1 LTIAIV
7 TAVTAPDW
15 SAIYS
20 YVDPRFVSIGG
31 DCSALHS
38 RLFVGDAALE
48 AAAASDAAHIAQGSS
63 GPHVRKIQTGL
74 NLVDGAKLNA
84 DGSYGRLTAAAVL
97 NYKRARAIINTAR
110 QTEADDIVGRMT
122 VAALD
127 AELVDAE
134 SPKGPIRIKPVFTA
148 AGGHSQSQLKARA
161 LVAFGLND
169 FRLFPAAPPFHHR
182 PSS

>member
-1 LTIAIV
+1 L
-7 TAVTAPDW
+7 
-15 SAIYS
+15 
-20 YVDPRFVSIGG
+20 
-31 DCSALHS
+31 ALQS

-74 NLVDGAKLNA
+74 NLVDGASLNA
-84 DGSYGRLTAAAVL
+84 DGSYGHLTAAAVL

-148 AGGHSQSQLKARA
+148 AGGTLAEAAQGARPGRLRA
-161 LVAFGLND
+161 QRFPGYSRQPRPFITGL
-169 FRLFPAAPPFHHR
+169 RAAPRRVDALHSHR
-182 PSS
+182 RRELHCRHPGPWRCAGQ